1 MRWPNHI
8 LIKISS
14 WKESQKTLSLPW
26 IQDVNWTNVYIYK
39 SFNVFWTSYARLT
52 YVLCP
57 GSFKSSPPEVLC
69 KKGVLRNF
77 AKFRRK
83 HLCHILLKLQAWG
96 LQIYWKWDSGTCAL
110 LWIFLEFLRKSF
122 SIEHLR
128 WLLLEFKTL
137 GDINSAIH
145 RTSI

>member
-1 MRWPNHI
+1 MFSANFANFLKNTFFCRTPLGDCFW
-8 LIKISS
+8 ISLCNS
-14 WKESQKTLSLPW
+14 
-26 IQDVNWTNVYIYK
+26 DVVQLAGLRDKAQIMHLNLAPK
-39 SFNVFWTSYARLT
+39 KCFR
-52 YVLCP
+52 
-57 GSFKSSPPEVLC
+57 SSPPEVLC

-128 WLLLEFKTL
+128 WLLLEFKTR